1 MSRSEKI
8 QVALR
13 LRPSDPASVVWS
25 WTDQS
30 MYLCELQRQKLLE
43 AKLLAAGTA
52 TSFQFDHCF
61 GTEAGNEAVYSLL
74 IRSIVQSCRF
84 GFSGS
89 VLAYGQTGSGKSY
102 LMSGGEGTQGLV
114 HFALKDLVEELTGE
128 VSCALFELYN
138 EQVFDL
144 LQTAKLPLKVK
155 EDPERGFFIHNLS
168 EVPVQSLEDVTSLLD
183 LGERRRHYAATKLNH
198 HSSRAHHILK
208 VTIRT
213 TERLAGVCKV
223 TNSTL
228 HFVDLAGSERLSLFK
243 EASEELA
250 CESRH
255 INRSLFYLCQVISK
269 LSEAGPITHVPY
281 RNSALTKILRSA
293 LGGSAR
299 TAIVCTAVPTL
310 SHFDMTLSTLRF
322 GAKAR
327 CIDNEVVADTYEEV
341 CEMDSS
347 AEEVEKLREE
357 LLRITI
363 DRRLK
368 STVALDIEPVLTT
381 EIVPVALATKE
392 ETTSTSDL
400 PDIHL
405 CALQTA
411 LRCSQSHNHSLHA
424 SLLALQARHQAALN
438 SLKSLSQ
445 RYVLSTQRRFK
456 AQISAVSRE
465 RNQANRHLQMV
476 LYGDYIE
483 CLSNADLRKL
493 EMCLFTTIDRIK
505 VEGRQETRIR
515 RECTQESLDSTSSS
529 EGSEGREDCGAD
541 KETGDFSGYHFS

>member
-1 MSRSEKI
+1 M
-8 QVALR
+8 ALR

-30 MYLCELQRQKLLE
+30 MYLCDTQRQKLLE
-43 AKLLAAGTA
+43 AKQLAAGAA

-61 GTEAGNEAVYSLL
+61 GPEAENEAVYGRLV
-74 IRSIVQSCRF
+74 RSIVQSCRF

-102 LMSGGEGTQGLV
+102 LMSGGEGVQGLV
-114 HFALKDLVEELTGE
+114 HFALKDLVEELKGEE

-208 VTIRT
+208 VAIRT

-250 CESRH
+250 SESRH
-255 INRSLFYLCQVISK
+255 INRSLFYLCQVIAK
-269 LSEAGPITHVPY
+269 LSEAGPIAHVPY

-327 CIDNEVVADTYEEV
+327 CIANEVVADTYEEV
-341 CEMDSS
+341 CELDSS

-357 LLRITI
+357 LMRITI
-363 DRRLK
+363 RRA
-368 STVALDIEPVLTT
+368 VALEVEPVLTT
-381 EIVPVALATKE
+381 EIVPVPRTRKE
-392 ETTSTSDL
+392 QATSTTDL

-411 LRCSQSHNHSLHA
+411 LRCSQSYIHSLHA

-445 RYVLSTQRRFK
+445 RYVLFTQRRFK
-456 AQISAVSRE
+456 AQISTVSRE
-465 RNQANRHLQMV
+465 RNQANRHLRMV
-476 LYGDYIE
+476 LYGDYID
-483 CLSNADLRKL
+483 CLSNADLRRL

-505 VEGRQETRIR
+505 VEDRQETRIR
-515 RECTQESLDSTSSS
+515 RECALESLDSTSSS
-529 EGSEGREDCGAD
+529 EGSAGREDCGSD
-541 KETGDFSGYHFS
+541 KEQGDFSGYHL

>member
-13 LRPSDPASVVWS
+13 LRPCDLSNIVWS

-30 MYLCELQRQKLLE
+30 MYLSEFQRQRLIDSKS
-43 AKLLAAGTA
+43 LASASS
-52 TSFQFDHCF
+52 TSFQFDNCF
-61 GTEAGNEAVYSLL
+61 GPETPNEAVYSALVA
-74 IRSIVQSCRF
+74 RIVEGCRY

-102 LMSGGEGTQGLV
+102 LMSGEEGVQGLV
-114 HFALKDLVEELTGE
+114 HFALKDLVESMRGE
-128 VSCALFELYN
+128 EIYCALLELYN

-144 LQTAKLPLKVK
+144 LETAKSQSLKVK
-155 EDPERGFFIHNLS
+155 EDPEKGFFIQNLN
-168 EVPVQSLEDVTSLLD
+168 EVPVQSMEDVTSLLD

-213 TERLAGVCKV
+213 TERLAGVVKV

-228 HFVDLAGSERLSLFK
+228 HFVDLAGSERLSMFK

-250 CESRH
+250 SESRH
-255 INRSLFYLCQVISK
+255 INRSLFYLCQVITK
-269 LSEAGPITHVPY
+269 LSEAGSMSHIPY
-281 RNSALTKILRSA
+281 RNSALTKILRSS

-341 CEMDSS
+341 CETDSS
-347 AEEVEKLREE
+347 AEELERLREE
-357 LLRITI
+357 LVRVTLQR
-363 DRRLK
+363 DLGLK
-368 STVALDIEPVLTT
+368 RVVPLHMESVLTA
-381 EIVPVALATKE
+381 EIAPISHTAKSQG
-392 ETTSTSDL
+392 TTTSDL

-405 CALQTA
+405 CAYQAA
-411 LRCSQSHNHSLHA
+411 LHCSKSHINSLHT
-424 SLLALQARHQAALN
+424 SLLSLKTRHQSALN

-445 RYVLSTQRRFK
+445 RYVFLT
-456 AQISAVSRE
+456 
-465 RNQANRHLQMV
+465 
-476 LYGDYIE
+476 
-483 CLSNADLRKL
+483 
-493 EMCLFTTIDRIK
+493 
-505 VEGRQETRIR
+505 
-515 RECTQESLDSTSSS
+515 
-529 EGSEGREDCGAD
+529 
-541 KETGDFSGYHFS
+541 